1 MRKVVENLI
10 SNKNGKIIFLDEVA
24 QIVIWQKEEDVIV
37 SRIFDN
43 KEGNIFLQ
51 SSTSFKDIDS
61 AMLNFLM
68 VKGNKLSI
76 KVDLSE
82 EDLSG
87 LNNGETFDWT
97 FKDEK
102 SSLEVDINLFNSAYG
117 EYEDEEEAV

>member
-1 MRKVVENLI
+1 MRKVVEDLI
-10 SNKNGKIIFLDEVA
+10 SNRNGKIIFLDEVA
-24 QIVIWQKEEDVIV
+24 KVVIWQKEEDVIV

-102 SSLEVDINLFNSAYG
+102 SSLEVDIHLFNSAYG

>member
-82 EDLSG
+82 DDISM
-87 LNNGETFDWT
+87 LNDGETFDWT

-102 SSLEVDINLFNSAYG
+102 SSLEVDIHLFNSAYG
-117 EYEDEEEAV
+117 EDEDEEEAV

>member
-24 QIVIWQKEEDVIV
+24 KVVIWQKEEYVIV

-43 KEGNIFLQ
+43 KEGDIFLQ

-102 SSLEVDINLFNSAYG
+102 SSLEVDIHLFNSAYG

>member
-24 QIVIWQKEEDVIV
+24 QFVIWQKEEDFIV
-37 SRIFDN
+37 NRVFDN

-51 SSTSFKDIDS
+51 TPTSFKDIDS

-68 VKGNKLSI
+68 KKSNKLSI

-82 EDLSG
+82 DDLSM
-87 LNNGETFDWT
+87 LNDGETFDWT

-102 SSLEVDINLFNSAYG
+102 SSLEVEVHLFNSAY
-117 EYEDEEEAV
+117 EEDEDEEEAI

>member
-51 SSTSFKDIDS
+51 SFTSFKDIDS

-102 SSLEVDINLFNSAYG
+102 SSLEVDIHLFNSAYG